1 MLTRL
6 ILENFRCHVQLDLR
20 DLGQRNVLT
29 GANGRGKT
37 SLLEAVFLISR
48 CRSFRTHRT
57 RECAGWGKSSF
68 GIAGRLAQEAD
79 GAVRLKYEWTRAGRQ
94 LGTDVESGMK
104 LKAFWGLLQAVAIT
118 NQDRQ
123 LVIESGRHRRNW
135 IDSLI
140 AATDHEYL
148 ELSQKALLLQRQKN
162 ALLKNEKIDRTLWKI
177 LTDQMRPVCR
187 QMTEARRAMT
197 EWIAPEIETHYRH
210 LTQQQEHVGFSCN
223 EETLK
228 RSSRSEEE
236 VWLLEQKSRNCELG
250 PHRDDWDLTLEGKP
264 LRHFGSEGQQ
274 KSAALAMR
282 LAELKLDTV
291 TNPER
296 TVVLIDDALIE
307 LDSGRRE
314 HFWQQVPE
322 NAQVLY
328 ATTDAGRDA
337 EFIHFDRAWRVEP
350 GCVNGKRNLG

>member
-6 ILENFRCHVQLDLR
+6 ILENFRCHKQLDLR
-20 DLGQRNVLT
+20 ELGLCNVLT

-57 RECAGWGKSSF
+57 KECAGWGRSSF
-68 GIAGRLAQEAD
+68 GIAGRLAQEVD
-79 GAVRLKYEWTRAGRQ
+79 GVVRLKYEWTRAGRQ
-94 LGTDVESGMK
+94 LSTDVESGMK

-123 LVIESGRHRRNW
+123 LVTESGRHRRSW

-162 ALLKNEKIDRTLWKI
+162 ALLKSEKTDRGLWKI
-177 LTDQMRPVCR
+177 LTDQMRPVCS
-187 QMTEARRAMT
+187 QMTEARDAMT
-197 EWIAPEIETHYRH
+197 ERMAPEIEAHYRH
-210 LTQQQEHVGFSCN
+210 LTHQQEHVGFACN
-223 EETLK
+223 GETKK
-228 RSSRSEEE
+228 RLGRDEEE
-236 VWLLEQKSRNCELG
+236 LWLAEQKSRNCELG

-282 LAELKLDTV
+282 LAELKLDTT
-291 TNPER
+291 TNPGR

-307 LDSGRRE
+307 LDTGRRE
-314 HFWQQVPE
+314 RFWHQVPG
-322 NAQVLY
+322 NVQVLY
-328 ATTDAGRDA
+328 ATTDASRDA
-337 EFIHFDRAWRVEP
+337 EFTSFDQTWRVEP
-350 GCVNGKRNLG
+350 GNVRV

>member
-1 MLTRL
+1 MLVRL
-6 ILENFRCHVQLDLR
+6 ILDNFRCHPQLDLR
-20 DLGQRNVLT
+20 DLGQCNVLT

-57 RECAGWGKSSF
+57 KECAGWGRSSF
-68 GIAGRLAQEAD
+68 GVAGRMAQEVN

-94 LGTDVESGMK
+94 LSTDQESNLK

-123 LVIESGRHRRNW
+123 LVTESGRYRRNW

-148 ELSQKALLLQRQKN
+148 ELSQKALLLQRQKS
-162 ALLKNEKIDRTLWKI
+162 ALLKSEKTDRTLWKI
-177 LTDQMRPVCR
+177 LTDQMRPICSQMVAAR
-187 QMTEARRAMT
+187 DVMTERM
-197 EWIAPEIETHYRH
+197 APEIEAHYRE
-210 LTQQQEHVGFSCN
+210 LTGQQEQVGFACN
-223 EETLK
+223 GETAK
-228 RSSRSEEE
+228 RLSRDEAEL
-236 VWLLEQKSRNCELG
+236 WQAEQKSRNCELG
-250 PHRDDWDLTLEGKP
+250 PHRDDWDLTLQNKP

-282 LAELKLDTV
+282 LAELKLDTT
-291 TNPER
+291 TNPGR

-307 LDSGRRE
+307 LDAGRRE
-314 HFWQQVPE
+314 RFWQQVP
-322 NAQVLY
+322 AGVQILY
-328 ATTDAGRDA
+328 ATTDASRDKVFR
-337 EFIHFDRAWRVEP
+337 EFDRVLQVEP
-350 GCVNGKRNLG
+350 GEVRL